1 MASVSS
7 ATSASEGGK
16 KGPAGVAIAEPKHEK
31 RDSGVAGL
39 DEASDIKILEEPKLA
54 LAESDRG
61 GEGVWC
67 GQGEAGGG
75 RGLADTPEDDDDVE
89 TEGEVSEGREDGV
102 DTTEDDEEGVITL
115 IDEVSDSEEKAP
127 PTPSLTKASVSKT
140 ARSSLERG
148 VVSSG
153 DQHVVSSTPT
163 RPHSDYSSLVRSTDH
178 THSPSAGRPL
188 SEHAQLPSSKPHP
201 GIASRFRRRTARAE
215 DVSQLTM
222 GTHDLD
228 ITVSP
233 PTPGK
238 SNYVIIT
245 LVYPNIIALS
255 IVRVPVTE
263 LYNLLQQNSFLSAST
278 KINGPS
284 SSLIDWPAK

>member
-54 LAESDRG
+54 LLSPTEAERG
-61 GEGVWC
+61 FGADKGKLE
-67 GQGEAGGG
+67 GGG
-75 RGLADTPEDDDDVE
+75 ASQTPEDDDDVE